1 MNTPKGGR
9 SRLRTAAV
17 ALAATSL
24 LAGLA
29 PAATAQDE
37 PTRRGLAPGIF
48 DAESAMTPNVAHLS
62 TTPRTEQAP
71 DRTNSDMAF
80 TDGHVIVGNYGGFN
94 IYDVANPDNPRLV
107 TTVSCPGNQ
116 HDVSVEGDLL
126 FVSVQTYNTSFDDCT
141 TSANATNEP
150 FAGIRVFDISNKAR
164 PQQVA
169 AVQTC
174 RGSHTH
180 TLVPDPAGESAFI
193 YVSGTSSVRRDAPG
207 QALGCATAA
216 SGAEPLENDARW
228 RIDIVEVPLERP
240 QDAVL
245 LDDGPRLM
253 AEGDRIDG
261 LQQAPP
267 TPLHPSGPEHRR
279 GGIWSPRPVS
289 DSCHDITVYPE
300 IGLAAGA
307 CEGNGLLID
316 VTDPRNPV
324 RVAAAAD
331 GNFAYWHSA
340 TFNNDGTKVVFTDE
354 WGGGGQG
361 YCTEAERPEWG
372 ANGIYDIQRGDDGSV
387 DLVFR
392 SYYKIPPDQ
401 EWNEICVAHN
411 GNLIPVPGRDIM
423 VQAWYQGGMT
433 VFDFTDSANPVELA
447 WFDRGPIQTD
457 PEGAQQRGGF
467 WSTYWYD
474 GLIYGTDITRG
485 FDVLELSGSD
495 ELTQNEVDAARTVRE
510 DQTNPQTQ
518 ARYDHPATFVLVRA
532 YLDQLVRGEGIDQRT
547 LTQVTRSLDRA
558 EDFAQGGKAKQAV
571 TQLRNAERDLG
582 ATDADDVRDAIAALI
597 AELG

>member
-1 MNTPKGGR
+1 MSTSKGGR

-24 LAGLA
+24 LASLA
-29 PAATAQDE
+29 PAAAAQDE
-37 PTRRGLAPGIF
+37 PTRRGLAPGVF
-48 DAESAMTPNVAHLS
+48 DAESAMTDNVAHLS
-62 TTPRTEQAP
+62 TTPRTEQAA

-80 TDGHVIVGNYGGFN
+80 IDGHVIVGNYGGFN
-94 IYDVANPDNPRLV
+94 IYDVANPNSPRLV

-126 FVSVQTYNTSFDDCT
+126 FLSVQTYNTSFTDCT
-141 TSANATNEP
+141 TSANANNQP
-150 FAGIRVFDISNKAR
+150 FAGMRVFDISNPAR
-164 PQQVA
+164 PVQVA

-180 TLVPDPAGESAFI
+180 TYVPDPAGESAFL
-193 YVSGTSSVRRDAPG
+193 YVSGTSGVRRDAPG
-207 QALGCATAA
+207 AALGCDTAT
-216 SGAEPLENDARW
+216 SGQPPVDGDARW
-228 RIDIVEVPLERP
+228 RIDIVEVPLASP
-240 QDAVL
+240 QDAAL
-245 LDDGPRLM
+245 LDDGPRLF

-267 TPLHPSGPEHRR
+267 TQYHPSGPDHRTR
-279 GGIWSPRPVS
+279 GAWSPAPIS
-289 DSCHDITVYPE
+289 DACHDITVYPE
-300 IGLAAGA
+300 LGLAAGA

-316 VTDPRNPV
+316 VTDPRNPT
-324 RVAAAAD
+324 RVAATAD

-372 ANGIYDIQRGDDGSV
+372 ANGIYDIVRGDDGSI
-387 DLVFR
+387 DLEFA
-392 SYYKIPPDQ
+392 SYFKIPPDQ

-457 PEGAQQRGGF
+457 PNGAQQRGGF
-467 WSTYWYD
+467 WSVYWYD

-485 FDVLELSGSD
+485 FDVLELSGNED
-495 ELTQNEVDAARTVRE
+495 ITEHELGAARTIRE

-518 ARYDHPATFVLVRA
+518 AHYEHPATFVLVRA
-532 YLDQLVRGEGIDQRT
+532 YLDQLVRADGIDART
-547 LTQVTRSLDRA
+547 LTQVNRSLDRA
-558 EDFAQGGKAKQAV
+558 EDFATDGKTRQAV
-571 TQLRNAERDLG
+571 THLGQTERSLR
-582 ATDADDVRDAIAALI
+582 ATEAPDVRAAIAALVDD
-597 AELG
+597 LS